1 MKLFLAGTAGD
12 EKLLKKCTP
21 LYVLESFY
29 YFKPWQTYLLENCK
43 DFLLDSGAFT
53 FINSRK
59 GKVNFNEYVDRY
71 IKFIN
76 EYDIKHFFELDIDS
90 IVGYEEVLQIRNKIE
105 QQTMKKCIPVWHRS
119 RGKEEFKRMC
129 EEYNYVAL
137 GGLAIKEIKKP
148 EYDFLYWFTDYSHKH
163 NCKIHG
169 LGFTNEKAIKYNFDT
184 VDSTTWLQASRFGE
198 LSKFNGSRMTRITKN
213 NKTKKGKPEILEFNL
228 KEWIKYQNY
237 LDNITNYEKIHLQ
250 RGK

>member
-12 EKLLKKCTP
+12 EKLIKKCTP

-29 YFKPWQTYLLENCK
+29 YFKTWQTYLLENCK

-53 FINSRK
+53 FIGSHK
-59 GKVNFNEYVDRY
+59 GKADFNDYVDRY

-76 EYDIKHFFELDIDS
+76 EYDIKHFFELDIDV
-90 IVGYEEVLQIRNKIE
+90 IVGYQEVLQIRKKIE

-137 GGLAIKEIKKP
+137 GGLAIKEIKPK
-148 EYDFLYWFTDYSHKH
+148 EYEFLHWFTNYAHEH

-169 LGFTNEKAIKYNFDT
+169 LGFTSNKAVQYNFDT
-184 VDSTTWLQASRFGE
+184 VDSTSWLQARKFGV
-198 LSKFNGSRMTRITKN
+198 LRKFNGCKMVEIKSDK
-213 NKTKKGKPEILEFNL
+213 KTKKGNPAILEFNL
-228 KEWIKYQNY
+228 NEWIKYQKY
-237 LDNITNYEKIHLQ
+237 LA
-250 RGK
+250 RGG